1 VVVSLA
7 EVARRA
13 KVSVATA
20 SRVLSGSSY
29 PVTDELRKR
38 VLDAARQFHYVPN
51 ANARALQNREST
63 AIGVIVGDVR
73 DPYFAE
79 IVHSIQQVVDEHGRL
94 LYICSSHRDPAR
106 EIEYVK
112 LLRSQSVSAMIMAG
126 SGITDSEY
134 VDELEIQINA
144 FRESGGIVASI
155 GRHMIRSRTV
165 LPDNF
170 GGAAMLGGALVD
182 LGHRRFGVINGPPS
196 LTSTAERFGGLM
208 KAWRAAGIGEAD
220 VAVVE
225 SDYSWEGGT
234 EAAGRLIG
242 QQSDLTCIVAL
253 NDLMALGAQRH
264 LQRNGLGVPGDIS
277 VAGFDDV
284 VSATE
289 AQPALTTVR
298 IHLPEMSR
306 RVAEIALAGK
316 KELPEEMEDVFAAT
330 LMMRESTS
338 RPRRAKTIRLKPAR
352 PRS

>member
-1 VVVSLA
+1 
-7 EVARRA
+7 
-13 KVSVATA
+13 
-20 SRVLSGSSY
+20 
-29 PVTDELRKR
+29 
-38 VLDAARQFHYVPN
+38 
-51 ANARALQNREST
+51 
-63 AIGVIVGDVR
+63 
-73 DPYFAE
+73 
-79 IVHSIQQVVDEHGRL
+79 
-94 LYICSSHRDPAR
+94 
-106 EIEYVK
+106 
-112 LLRSQSVSAMIMAG
+112 
-126 SGITDSEY
+126 
-134 VDELEIQINA
+134 
-144 FRESGGIVASI
+144 
-155 GRHMIRSRTV
+155 
-165 LPDNF
+165 
-170 GGAAMLGGALVD
+170 VD

-264 LQRNGLGVPGDIS
+264 LQRNGLDVPGDIS

-338 RPRRAKTIRLKPAR
+338 KPRRAKTIRLKPAR
-352 PRS
+352 SRS